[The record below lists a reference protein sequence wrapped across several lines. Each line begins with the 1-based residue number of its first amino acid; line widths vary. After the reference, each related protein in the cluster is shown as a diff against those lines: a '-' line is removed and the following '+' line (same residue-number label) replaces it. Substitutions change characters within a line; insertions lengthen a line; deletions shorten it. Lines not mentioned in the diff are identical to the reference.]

1 MELSK
6 READIIDMFL
16 IDRNTNTADKIASE
30 LKISTKTVYR
40 TIKKINHLVS
50 KELISSEAGKGFSFD
65 YNLYLTEIANS
76 PINATKKSEDS
87 SPTERR
93 MSIIFKLLITS
104 PHPLTIYEL
113 YEEHYISDEAI
124 AKDIGKLRQY
134 LMGFQLQLLNRNKML
149 MIKGSETVIRKRIES
164 LIKAKKL
171 FGDEKFTINNHPIRV
186 EDVNFITEQ
195 LLFIEEQLQEQILYP
210 YNINIFSHIYIL
222 LIRYKVEGIDR
233 LILAEELPLDKLE
246 KQQIDNNDYEMS
258 VSRSIIRNI
267 ESYLELSLN
276 PIESYYLFQHIIS
289 SRIKLEGNAFIEK
302 NHVDEIIYYMIN
314 RMKQQFDISITR
326 QEIYEDIYQHICSLL
341 YRMKNEISIV
351 NELLPDIRREYV
363 LIYEGLKEVNQE
375 LQKRHQLPLISD
387 DEIGFLT
394 LYFAKY
400 NEQVVKKRRV
410 LIMCSSGIGT
420 SELLKVK
427 VQNTFPQIE
436 VVDAI
441 SVNQFKKRRLEGAIA
456 DIDLIITTINLPEG
470 SMLPS
475 ILVNAIFTEND
486 KQNVAK
492 TLEGL

>member
-1 MELSK
+1 M
-6 READIIDMFL
+6 
-16 IDRNTNTADKIASE
+16 
-30 LKISTKTVYR
+30 
-40 TIKKINHLVS
+40 
-50 KELISSEAGKGFSFD
+50 
-65 YNLYLTEIANS
+65 
-76 PINATKKSEDS
+76 
-87 SPTERR
+87 
-93 MSIIFKLLITS
+93 
-104 PHPLTIYEL
+104 
-113 YEEHYISDEAI
+113 
-124 AKDIGKLRQY
+124 
-134 LMGFQLQLLNRNKML
+134 
-149 MIKGSETVIRKRIES
+149 
-164 LIKAKKL
+164 
-171 FGDEKFTINNHPIRV
+171 
-186 EDVNFITEQ
+186 
-195 LLFIEEQLQEQILYP
+195 
-210 YNINIFSHIYIL
+210 
-222 LIRYKVEGIDR
+222 
-233 LILAEELPLDKLE
+233 DKLE

-258 VSRSIIRNI
+258 VSRSVIRNI

-470 SMLPS
+470 SGLPS